1 MIDDAVPLVLSVSF
15 IEPVY
20 APEVFQGELYR
31 ERDA

>member
-20 APEVFQGELYR
+20 PPEVFQRELYR